1 VIEGLKKDIPG
12 LFEYAFHGVGAI
24 RIPVLGMAWQ
34 VHTT

>member
-1 VIEGLKKDIPG
+1 VIEGLEEDIPW
-12 LFEYAFHGVGAI
+12 LFDYAFTGVGAI